1 MASGDLAL
9 THAEAEALRASNY
22 PCPPGYLC
30 PPGWRL
36 SAGGV
41 PVSPGPQGT
50 ARRAAITHHYYVEL
64 TPEQRMDPRWD
75 LDNTATWDAFFFN
88 RWEREL
94 ARYEGDGPPPVDNNE
109 AGRRLWWGGRTLEGV
124 MNHILA
130 GDYPRLRYPHFQPPN
145 KGGSGRGG
153 FAIRAPSPP
162 QPTPEFPGQRVAI
175 RASLEPPLPSPVDYG
190 RSWWEKEEQAYRAR
204 RGDDGQGCS
213 RYGHLSP
220 QRAQPQP
227 LRMQPP
233 PPHRFQPLPA
243 SDDDDSDDGDGE
255 FDDFEYMYYRT
266 RQEYD

>member
-22 PCPPGYLC
+22 PCPSGYLC

-36 SAGGV
+36 STGGV
-41 PVSPGPQGT
+41 PVSPGPQGA

-153 FAIRAPSPP
+153 FAIRAP
-162 QPTPEFPGQRVAI
+162 EFP
-175 RASLEPPLPSPVDYG
+175 
-190 RSWWEKEEQAYRAR
+190 
-204 RGDDGQGCS
+204 GQGCS

-243 SDDDDSDDGDGE
+243 SDDDDSDDGDGK